1 MVPTGPG
8 RAGEDA
14 LEEQG
19 LKGFWCPEKAVSW
32 KAEGATTIFVLGA
45 KPARG
50 RTPFSSGQSQGE
62 RPSRLPSRRPVA
74 PEAPALCLRGRFV
87 LPPFWA
93 QEEDTHRAWGKLT
106 GLGKQVVSGR
116 RVELSGISPAA
127 PRTASFGE
135 IAIYQVV
142 QLCKQV
148 AQCFKSTF
156 SCDFSQLKKWFEN

>member
-8 RAGEDA
+8 RAGEDT

-19 LKGFWCPEKAVSW
+19 LRGFWCPEKAVSW

-50 RTPFSSGQSQGE
+50 RSPFSSGQGQGE
-62 RPSRLPSRRPVA
+62 RPRLPSRRPVV
-74 PEAPALCLRGRFV
+74 PEAPALCLWGRSV
-87 LPPFWA
+87 LPPAWA
-93 QEEDTHRAWGKLT
+93 QEQHTHRALGKLT
-106 GLGKQVVSGR
+106 GLGKQVASGR
-116 RVELSGISPAA
+116 RVELPGTSPAA
-127 PRTASFGE
+127 LRTASFGE

-156 SCDFSQLKKWFEN
+156 SCDFSQLKKWYEN